1 METRMKSEHLKPII
15 VLLHPQLAEN
25 IGMTARAML
34 NCGLTELRM
43 VKPKVPWPSLV
54 AGYTSAGA
62 DDVLDKATL
71 YETTEEALADVHHS
85 YALTARSRDMVKP
98 VTSPRA
104 SMDSVKEQVAEG
116 QKVAFV
122 FGGEQSGM
130 SNDDVTLCDTIVTAP
145 LNPDFSSLNLSQA
158 VLMMS
163 YEWLIAT
170 QKTSVEELKIKKNTE
185 LAEKEEIFGFFGQ
198 LEEELDRCGF
208 LRVKEKR
215 PDMVRNI
222 RNIFLRSHLTSQEVR
237 TLRGIVSGLIRLQK
251 EDEK

>member
-1 METRMKSEHLKPII
+1 MKDHPIV
-15 VLLHPQLAEN
+15 VLVHPQLAEN

-34 NCGLTELRM
+34 NCGMSQLRL

-62 DDVLDKATL
+62 DAVLEQAQIF
-71 YETTEEALADVHHS
+71 ETTEDALADINQA

-98 VTSPRA
+98 VTEPRA
-104 SMDSVKEQVAEG
+104 SVGPMKEQIESG
-116 QKVAFV
+116 LKVALV
-122 FGGEQSGM
+122 FGGEQSGL

-145 LNPDFSSLNLSQA
+145 LNPEFSSLNLSQA

-170 QKTSVEELKIKKNTE
+170 HNQKEESLKLKKNTGI
-185 LAEKEEIFGFFGQ
+185 AGKEEVFGFFEQ
-198 LEEELDRCGF
+198 LESELDRCGF

-215 PDMVRNI
+215 PDMIRNI
-222 RNIFLRSHLTSQEVR
+222 RNIFSRVDLTSQEVR
-237 TLRGIVSGLIRLQK
+237 TLRGIVSGLTRLQK
-251 EDEK
+251 